1 MPDPSRRRT
10 SEIERTPP
18 GRLPKGQCTTGK
30 LVYYRERLAN
40 RAITE
45 AAKRGELDQ
54 LRHYPCPE
62 CGWWH
67 LSRKRSA
74 TLRQQ

>member
-1 MPDPSRRRT
+1 M
-10 SEIERTPP
+10 SEHA
-18 GRLPKGQCTTGK
+18 GRLANGQCTTGK
-30 LVYYRERLAN
+30 RVYYKARLAN

-45 AAKRGELDQ
+45 NEKRGELAR

-67 LSRKRSA
+67 LSRKPQAAAKGKERG
-74 TLRQQ
+74 